1 MRGVYVLKERV
12 GIGRVLGLLCLLLV
26 GSTSASADGDSGLQ
40 GVLAVR
46 GTRVLAAE
54 NPDRAFTPASV
65 QKLVVSAA
73 ALHHLGPDYRFVTR
87 LRTSAERDGDALQG
101 DLILDA
107 GGDPTWSERFHDKN
121 PRAPIRELAR
131 ALKKRG
137 VRRVEGGLLVDLSR
151 FPGRP
156 LPVDWPVGDVAFS
169 YGSPTSGIAID
180 ENLLWISMAPGSYI
194 GAAGR
199 IQGPEGVEITN
210 RTRTVSK
217 SRHGRG
223 TVDFQPV
230 WGEPRIVVRGEYP
243 ISEGAFNL
251 RVASPDP
258 EERAAR
264 EIQRVFEAEGITFA
278 HGPSLTRDPVP
289 KSTVLATV
297 TSATVAEIVEPIL
310 TDSNNWLAEMLLRL
324 VALELA
330 GEGRLDTGLDLMED
344 FLQETVGVPSESF
357 MLDDASGLSPFNLL
371 TPNAVVRLLQF
382 VWEQSWRESFQKS
395 LSTGSSGTLS
405 RGWPRLPPVAAK
417 TGTLRATQTLAG
429 VLDPNAEEPIFFVVL
444 LNHRQDA
451 RYGLRTQIAN
461 ELWRWY
467 RGR

>member
-1 MRGVYVLKERV
+1 MLSTREGRIV
-12 GIGRVLGLLCLLLV
+12 GLIALLWSAAV
-26 GSTSASADGDSGLQ
+26 SASADDGAGLQ

-87 LRTSAERDGDALQG
+87 LRTAAERDGDTLKG

-107 GGDPTWSERFHDKN
+107 GGDPTWSERFHEKDA
-121 PRAPIRELAR
+121 RAPLRQLAR

-137 VRRVEGGLLVDLSR
+137 VRTVEGGLLVDLSR

-156 LPVDWPVGDVAFS
+156 MPVDWPVGDVAFS
-169 YGSPTSGIAID
+169 YGSPTSGIAVD
-180 ENLLWISMAPGSYI
+180 ENLLWVSMAPGGYI
-194 GAAGR
+194 GASGR
-199 IQGPEGVEITN
+199 INGPDGVEITN

-217 SRHGRG
+217 ARHGRG

-230 WGEPRIVVRGEYP
+230 WGEPRLVVRGEYP

-251 RVASPDP
+251 KVASPDP
-258 EERAAR
+258 EQRAAR
-264 EIQRVFEAEGITFA
+264 EIQRVFEQEGITFA
-278 HGPSLTRDPVP
+278 QGPSLTRDPVA

-297 TSATVAEIVEPIL
+297 TSATVAEIVDPIL
-310 TDSNNWLAEMLLRL
+310 TESNNWLAEMLLRL
-324 VALELA
+324 VSLELA

-344 FLQETVGVPSESF
+344 FLEETVGVPRDSF

-382 VWEQSWRESFQKS
+382 VWEQPWRETFQSS

-429 VLDPNAEEPIFFVVL
+429 VLDPTAKEPIFFVVL

-451 RYGLRTQIAN
+451 RFGLRTQIAN